1 VTIKGDDEISVI
13 SHVVPTALSQVP
25 MFETT
30 VASQIVRNVGTASGL
45 HAEEPVI
52 L

>member
-1 VTIKGDDEISVI
+1 MKGDGAIIVI

-25 MFETT
+25 TLETT
-30 VASQIVRNVGTASGL
+30 VASQMFRKAGTASGL
-45 HAEEPVI
+45 HDEEDTA